1 MAKRENLF
9 GSFGL
14 AAQERQAEQQ
24 RIEARV
30 TGQAAPEAEAV
41 KVQAGSEKASAKAR
55 KAPSNTTPSGRPRKR
70 MNATT
75 MTICISRED
84 KDLVKDYAFRNAM
97 TVSDLI
103 HKWVQ
108 TECAGAGQGGEA

>member
-9 GSFGL
+9 GSFDI

-30 TGQAAPEAEAV
+30 TGQAAPPKPRAA
-41 KVQAGSEKASAKAR
+41 KRASGAA
-55 KAPSNTTPSGRPRKR
+55 ALGRPRKR
-70 MNATT
+70 VAPTT
-75 MTICISRED
+75 MTISISQAD
-84 KDLVKDYAFRNAM
+84 KDLVKSYAFAHAL

-103 HKWVQ
+103 HTWIN
-108 TECAGAGQGGEA
+108 ENCSDG